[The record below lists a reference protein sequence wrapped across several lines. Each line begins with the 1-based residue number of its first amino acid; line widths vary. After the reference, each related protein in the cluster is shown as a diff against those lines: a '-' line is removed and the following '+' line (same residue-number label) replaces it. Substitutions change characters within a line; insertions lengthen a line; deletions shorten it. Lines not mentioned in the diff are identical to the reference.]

1 MVGIWVGNF
10 AAFFNETS
18 ATTTMHAASKEFN
31 QEQQMNWIAT
41 SYLLGFTVT
50 QTLLGKLTDI
60 FGRQTMFNS
69 TLVVFFLGTLWC
81 ALAQSMPSLIVARLL
96 QGIGA
101 AGRQTVGLIIVLDT
115 TTPTT
120 RGMWLGMFN
129 MSLSLGLAIG
139 PYIGAVLSVHATW
152 RWTYWVTLMLNG
164 VTFAIAVLFMRFPP
178 QKGAIMDKL
187 RSVDYVGSV
196 LVVAAAGLI
205 CIAIELGGEQYAWSS
220 PLIIL
225 LFVVAAVLIPVFC
238 YWELR
243 RAAQPVVNLRL
254 FAIWN
259 IPFAVV
265 INFVA
270 GASLFGSVFFLPKYF
285 LNVKNASLENSGLEM
300 LALNVAVGFASV
312 GGSLLISRTGKVRLV
327 GVAGAAL
334 VCAGSAGMFAAN
346 QTTSASLALILSAI
360 MGLGI
365 GILYQPAMVVGPLSV
380 KPEEIAG
387 ISGFLGF
394 VRTLGG
400 TFATALLTSIFTTVM
415 KSDLE
420 GVLPQDVLDT
430 GLQLAD
436 NHALYPQQDSAII
449 ATMVKAFHIGY
460 IPVIVFA
467 VLYAVSVAVLRK
479 VDFV

>member
-1 MVGIWVGNF
+1 
-10 AAFFNETS
+10 
-18 ATTTMHAASKEFN
+18 MHAASKEFG

-50 QTLLGKLTDI
+50 QMLLGKLTDI

-69 TLVVFFLGTLWC
+69 TLVVFFVGTLWC
-81 ALAQSMPSLIVARLL
+81 TLAQSMPSLIVARLL

-120 RGMWLGMFN
+120 RGTWLGMFN

-139 PYIGAVLSVHATW
+139 PYIGALLSAHATW
-152 RWTYWVTLMLNG
+152 RWTYWVTLMLN
-164 VTFAIAVLFMRFPP
+164 VVMFAIAVLFMRFPP
-178 QKGAIMDKL
+178 KQGVIMDKL
-187 RSVDYVGSV
+187 RSVDYVGSI
-196 LVVAAAGLI
+196 VVAAAAALL
-205 CIAIELGGEQYAWSS
+205 CISIELGGEQYAWGSPVIIVLPSSTSISS
-220 PLIIL
+220 PSGT
-225 LFVVAAVLIPVFC
+225 F
-238 YWELR
+238 
-243 RAAQPVVNLRL
+243 
-254 FAIWN
+254 
-259 IPFAVV
+259 PFAVI

-270 GASLFGSVFFLPKYF
+270 GAALFGSAFYLPKYL
-285 LNVKNASLENSGLEM
+285 LNVKNASLEQSGIEM
-300 LALNVAVGFASV
+300 LALNVAAGFASV
-312 GGSLLISRTGKVRLV
+312 GGSHLISRTGKVRLV
-327 GVAGAAL
+327 GLAGAAL
-334 VCAGSAGMFAAN
+334 VCVGSAGMFASN
-346 QTTSASLALILSAI
+346 QTTSASLALILSVI

-365 GILYQPAMVVGPLSV
+365 GILYQLAMVVGPMSV
-380 KPEEIAG
+380 KPDEIAG

-436 NHALYPQQDSAII
+436 NHALYPQKDSAIV
-449 ATMVKAFHIGY
+449 AAMVKAFHIGY
-460 IPVIVFA
+460 IPVIA
-467 VLYAVSVAVLRK
+467 ISVLYAVAVAVLHK
-479 VDFV
+479 VDFVVKRPAAEKAAD